1 MFANSEVFDLSFV
14 GQHGGMKVNVGVT
27 FIMCGWPDSEEPQHD
42 QTLFSTIL
50 EKRQHGKT
58 IAIHINSLSFGNF
71 FSF

>member
-27 FIMCGWPDSEEPQHD
+27 FIKCVWPNSEEPQHD
-42 QTLFSTIL
+42 QTLFSPML

-58 IAIHINSLSFGNF
+58 TAIDINSLCFHNF